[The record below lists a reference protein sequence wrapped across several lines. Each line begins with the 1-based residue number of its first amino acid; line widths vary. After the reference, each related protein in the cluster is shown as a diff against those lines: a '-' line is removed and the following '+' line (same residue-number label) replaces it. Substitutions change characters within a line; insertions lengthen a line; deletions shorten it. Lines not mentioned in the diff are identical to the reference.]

1 MHIGDLINLMLYS
14 LLLAAGQGMFKLA
27 AEQGEASATE
37 LGALNYAIHLFRSPI
52 FLAACLLYAIST
64 VLWVAL
70 LNRYPLSQAYPLVI
84 TISILLTTAIG
95 LFLFNE
101 QLSIEKLLGLLLV
114 SAGVL
119 LLSRSLA

>member
-27 AEQGEASATE
+27 AEQGKASATE

>member
-1 MHIGDLINLMLYS
+1 MHRDLINLMFYS

-27 AEQGEASATE
+27 AEQGKASATE
-37 LGALNYAIHLFRSPI
+37 ISALNYAINLFRSPI
-52 FLAACLLYAIST
+52 FLGACLLYALST

-84 TISILLTTAIG
+84 AISILLTTAIG
-95 LFLFNE
+95 LVLFNE
-101 QLSIEKLLGLLLV
+101 QLSIEKFLGLLFV
-114 SAGVL
+114 SAGVV